1 MVSVQSDAAFGRS
14 RPNNNAVLVRRFGL
28 LWTGRCGF
36 RRRRRRRGLVAL
48 GAASGVDGTGRAVLR
63 DPLFLVLLG
72 IVGFGFVLTGLT
84 YLTER
89 KRTAIP

>member
-1 MVSVQSDAAFGRS
+1 MRLPAAAQAPRLGRARS
-14 RPNNNAVLVRRFGL
+14 
-28 LWTGRCGF
+28 
-36 RRRRRRRGLVAL
+36 
-48 GAASGVDGTGRAVLR
+48 ASGVDGTGRAVLR
-63 DPLFLVLLG
+63 DHSVVLE